1 MFDDFRSTSSAH
13 DRKRMGGSVLAATI
27 LYGSLGAILIGGTTA
42 ATTTVVESL
51 TQVEFAPPPPPPP
64 PPPPVPE
71 VKQAQPLASVR
82 PKVKR
87 HELKPPKEVPKE
99 KPKES
104 NAELAP
110 SDDKGPL
117 DGFLNGVEGGTGTGV
132 ANAPVVAPPPP
143 PKPEPLIRAVALRS
157 NAHPAYSAS
166 AKRKEIEGTVVVM
179 FDVLEN
185 GTVANARI
193 VSGPEELRDSVLKAV
208 VTWRFEPAKRGGK
221 AIRTREQKA
230 IKFELTDA

>member
-132 ANAPVVAPPPP
+132 AKAPVAAPPPP

>member
-13 DRKRMGGSVLAATI
+13 DRKRMGGSVLAATL

-64 PPPPVPE
+64 PPPPMPE
-71 VKQAQPLASVR
+71 VQAQPLASVR
-82 PKVKR
+82 PKAKR

-99 KPKES
+99 KLKES
-104 NAELAP
+104 NADLAP
-110 SDDKGPL
+110 SDDKGPV

-132 ANAPVVAPPPP
+132 AKGPVAAPPPP
-143 PKPEPLIRAVALRS
+143 PKPEPLIRAIARS
-157 NAHPAYSAS
+157 NNSHPAYSAS
-166 AKRKEIEGTVVVM
+166 AKRKEIEGVVVVV

-185 GTVANARI
+185 GTVANAQI
-193 VSGPEELRDSVLKAV
+193 VSGPEELRDNVLKAV

-221 AIRTREQKA
+221 PIRTREQKA
-230 IKFELTDA
+230 IKFQLTDA